1 MAFSEQSDPQ
11 VLIFPTAGPLGP
23 NLTTAAAEEDAQ
35 NDEDS
40 AGQAETD
47 ELPLEVQTNG
57 PKVMQPET
65 LAPQPPRGDGPANR
79 PQVKHGGLIYISIT
93 YIKWSFHSFPRKIN
107 IISFKNQKQHSI
119 TMKCSHDAGR
129 SCRSHLSTTGSSLT
143 ISWMDITKRNSSTVV
158 LCTPIW

>member
-47 ELPLEVQTNG
+47 ELPREVQTNG

-79 PQVKHGGLIYISIT
+79 PQVKHGGLT
-93 YIKWSFHSFPRKIN
+93 
-107 IISFKNQKQHSI
+107 
-119 TMKCSHDAGR
+119 
-129 SCRSHLSTTGSSLT
+129 
-143 ISWMDITKRNSSTVV
+143 DITIT
-158 LCTPIW
+158 